1 MKFGVPIATLDV
13 DAPVVPLEEMPRV
26 IGLFE
31 KHPTLPAF
39 LLVAHGIVAVGKNV
53 LDAEN
58 VAEMVEETA
67 QIAWLREIG
76 KKIF

>member
-1 MKFGVPIATLDV
+1 
-13 DAPVVPLEEMPRV
+13 
-26 IGLFE
+26 LFE

-76 KKIF
+76 KKVFEP